1 MNPNT
6 RLGMAFLNDHPV
18 EAAGVLESYPVDKV
32 VPLLARVRT
41 DAATGML
48 ENFSPG
54 FATSCIV
61 SLDSALAIKLFAAL
75 ATERQVTLLRQ
86 METGARDIFLQ
97 QLQPELAAALRKRL
111 PYQENT
117 AGSLME
123 MSLASVPA
131 SLTVRDALNRIR
143 RTRRGMKSYIY
154 VTDPQGRLAG
164 VLSLHELLKQKSSLG
179 VGEIMHRKVVSI
191 ETREPLH
198 RVIRN
203 TYWHQY
209 HALPVT
215 DENGTLLGVLR
226 QRGLLQ
232 HLDGCGQNSMVDDG
246 LNILVAVSELYSIT
260 AESLITALV
269 NAGKTG
275 GQPAASK
282 PGGSGDHG

>member
-18 EAAGVLESYPVDKV
+18 EAASVLENYPAEKV
-32 VPLLARVRT
+32 VPLLARART

-54 FATSCIV
+54 FATSCIAA
-61 SLDSALAIKLFAAL
+61 LDSAIAIQLFAAL

-86 METGARDIFLQ
+86 MESGVRDTFLQ
-97 QLQPELAAALRKRL
+97 QLRPELAASLWKRL
-111 PYQENT
+111 PYPENT

-123 MSLASVPA
+123 MSVASVPA
-131 SLTVRDALNRIR
+131 SFTIRETLNRIR

-164 VLSLHELLKQKSSLG
+164 VVSLHELLTQKSYLG
-179 VGEIMHRKVVSI
+179 IAEIMHRNVVSI
-191 ETREPLH
+191 AAREPLH

-203 TYWHQY
+203 TYWHEY

-226 QRGLLQ
+226 QRELLQ
-232 HLDGCGQNSMVDDG
+232 LLDEFGQNSMVDDG
-246 LNILVAVSELYSIT
+246 LNILVAISELYSIT
-260 AESLITALV
+260 AEGLITALMK
-269 NAGKTG
+269 AGTTG
-275 GQPAASK
+275 GQPASSK
-282 PGGSGDHG
+282 PVGTGIRG